1 MILSL
6 ELPDKYKDKKQEI
19 LQAFINFDKEVALST
34 SECTKYVTWEDKLL
48 LDALAEAI
56 KKTDFS

>member
-6 ELPDKYKDKKQEI
+6 ELPDKYKDKKREI
-19 LQAFINFDKEVALST
+19 LQAFINFDKEVALSN
-34 SECTKYVTWEDKLL
+34 SECTKYVTWEDNLL

-56 KKTDFS
+56 KKTDFF